1 MPICSRCGTKV
12 GLFRTRSFN
21 NATQRCSVC
30 DTQVSQALKDFRSA
44 FNRFASDGVLT
55 DEEWHSLRSLALQ
68 RRLHLSEALSYVA
81 IDAKALVDRA
91 VDMTYDDGVVTL
103 DEEKY
108 IDYLLA
114 LLRLPP
120 EFALMTRVELS
131 DLRQL
136 SEINRGRLPLTNSTI
151 ELCPGEVCHYEA
163 TATCASVA
171 RKPTQ
176 QAAGKIVVTSQRL
189 VFAPQYR
196 ESFEVSWTN
205 VHSTW
210 AHENRIY
217 IETRGP
223 LRNVFFVVER
233 PRALEA
239 LFRRLIEAARGT
251 KELPPIDEPL
261 DNKLPKAPHSILG
274 ISADATPEEITLA
287 YKRMA
292 KLYHPDKV
300 STLADE
306 FQVLAETR
314 MKEINRAYE
323 SIVKGAL

>member
-12 GLFRTRSFN
+12 GLFSTRSFS

-30 DTQVSQALKDFRSA
+30 DAQVSQALKDFRSA

-55 DEEWHSLRSLALQ
+55 DAEWHSLRSLAIQ
-68 RRLHLSEALSYVA
+68 RRVHLSEALSYVA
-81 IDAKALVDRA
+81 IDARALVDRA
-91 VDMTYDDGVVTL
+91 VDMTYDDGIVTL
-103 DEEKY
+103 DEERY

-120 EFALMTRVELS
+120 EFALTTRGEIS
-131 DLRQL
+131 DLRRL

-151 ELCPGEVCHYEA
+151 ELSPGELCHYEA
-163 TATCASVA
+163 NATCASA
-171 RKPTQ
+171 ATKPTQ
-176 QAAGKIVVTSQRL
+176 QADGKITVTSQRL
-189 VFAPQYR
+189 IFAPHYR
-196 ESFEVSWTN
+196 EGFEVSWTN

-210 AHENRIY
+210 AHEDRVY
-217 IETRGP
+217 VETLGP
-223 LRNVFFVVER
+223 LRDVFFVVER

-239 LFRRLIEAARGT
+239 LCRRLIEAERGT

-261 DNKLPKAPHSILG
+261 DSKLPKSPHSILG
-274 ISADATPEEITLA
+274 ISVDATAEEITLA
-287 YKRMA
+287 YKRMV

-323 SIVKGAL
+323 SIMKGAL